1 MRKAA
6 FYIHKYNRLISCK
19 IRTGR
24 LSGHTKAQYCKAA
37 DDDAAKNTRFLQVF
51 KYNQYFCSA
60 VIDSNALHRTIQ
72 PYDKNTAAYGT
83 YNNKDRHKGL
93 QIRRA

>member
-1 MRKAA
+1 MQALCKIRQNAMQKAVFQYVKGGFSGCERRLFRMRKVA

-51 KYNQYFCSA
+51 
-60 VIDSNALHRTIQ
+60 
-72 PYDKNTAAYGT
+72 
-83 YNNKDRHKGL
+83 
-93 QIRRA
+93 QI

>member
-6 FYIHKYNRLISCK
+6 FTYTSITASYPARYAQDGCRDTPRRNTAKPPMTMRLKTHGFC
-19 IRTGR
+19 
-24 LSGHTKAQYCKAA
+24 
-37 DDDAAKNTRFLQVF
+37 RFF

>member
-19 IRTGR
+19 IRTGL

-51 KYNQYFCSA
+51 
-60 VIDSNALHRTIQ
+60 
-72 PYDKNTAAYGT
+72 
-83 YNNKDRHKGL
+83 
-93 QIRRA
+93 QI